1 MKLRRRKML
10 QETAELNI
18 TAFLNLMVIL
28 VPFLLITAVFSRM
41 TVLELNLPGLGESA
55 AGDEAPVKLELQL
68 LLYPDNLQLRDANMG
83 RIREFAIE
91 DETINWRPIVE
102 VLLEIKRRFPE
113 EQEIALLLDR
123 AVPYRLLIEV
133 MDHVRSAQIVNFAAL
148 EEVEL
153 FPSVSVGDA
162 PPAGEQPDE
171 DVSLDALPGA
181 QIPAEDGEET
191 TDAN

>member
-148 EEVEL
+148 EEVEKAVSNAGCAPRSTANGL
-153 FPSVSVGDA
+153 QRASVASST
-162 PPAGEQPDE
+162 E
-171 DVSLDALPGA
+171 
-181 QIPAEDGEET
+181 
-191 TDAN
+191 